1 MPSIPPVIVHWLTPE
16 KLLYQDWEFWLVLFT
31 FALAVMTGWLALE
44 TRALRLESARAIG
57 AAEESA
63 KAALAAVE
71 ISHQQL
77 QANIQPMLQVKLK
90 PSGEGESV
98 VFDVHRFSVTVEL
111 SIMNACNVPVKL
123 KHTFVVFQVF
133 DGERITEQ
141 DEVELEEFQS
151 RVLIADEEI
160 GCREIVCE
168 FAARVR
174 DAR

>member
-98 VFDVHRFSVTVEL
+98 VFD
-111 SIMNACNVPVKL
+111 
-123 KHTFVVFQVF
+123 
-133 DGERITEQ
+133 
-141 DEVELEEFQS
+141 
-151 RVLIADEEI
+151 
-160 GCREIVCE
+160 
-168 FAARVR
+168 
-174 DAR
+174 